1 MQSISRLLLA
11 APLVVAVILVSPTGS
26 QSDEPPAGAVTADMG
41 FPAPGTKVVFTQKDL
56 KSGSVTTRTVT
67 YLEDGTYKDMPVLQA
82 TDGVDTFVLDKA
94 TRNWIASLR
103 EGKER
108 RSASPHV
115 GSFSWPLWVGKKWKA
130 TYKYRDHERGS
141 SFDIRYDWK
150 VEDYKDVTVPA
161 GTFKAFKLHGRN
173 PYSER
178 TDWFAPEIKSYVKR
192 KYERKRK
199 HFLGW
204 GGYTRELVK
213 NIPAGS

>member
-1 MQSISRLLLA
+1 MQNISRLLFA
-11 APLVVAVILVSPTGS
+11 APLVIAVTLVSPTGS
-26 QSDEPPAGAVTADMG
+26 QGGEAPQGAVTADMG
-41 FPAPGTKVVFTQKDL
+41 FPAPGTKIVFTQKDL
-56 KSGSVTTRTVT
+56 KSGSVTTRMIT
-67 YLEDGTYKDMPVLQA
+67 YLEDGTYKGMPVFQV

-94 TRNWIASLR
+94 TRNWIATLR

-115 GSFSWPLWVGKKWKA
+115 RSFSWPLWVGKKWKA
-130 TYKYRDHERGS
+130 KYKYRDHERGS
-141 SFDIRYDWK
+141 SFDVRYDWK
-150 VEDYKDVTVPA
+150 VEDYKEVTVPA

-178 TDWFAPEIKSYVKR
+178 TDWFAPEVKSYVKQ

-204 GGYTRELVK
+204 GGYTRELVEY
-213 NIPAGS
+213 IPAGS